1 MIQWLYYILERR
13 FRMRRKYSFDNF
25 MNILPLIITILIVTV
40 VWAYM
45 DLEYDRLFHMI
56 ACVTAGFIVSIV
68 LDR

>member
-1 MIQWLYYILERR
+1 
-13 FRMRRKYSFDNF
+13 MRRKYSFDNF
-25 MNILPLIITILIVTV
+25 MDILPLIITILIVTV

-56 ACVTAGFIVSIV
+56 ACVTAGFIVSMV

>member
-1 MIQWLYYILERR
+1 
-13 FRMRRKYSFDNF
+13 MRRKYSFDNF
-25 MNILPLIITILIVTV
+25 MDILPLIIAILIVTV

-56 ACVTAGFIVSIV
+56 ASVTAGFIVSIV

>member
-13 FRMRRKYSFDNF
+13 FVMRRKYSFDNF
-25 MNILPLIITILIVTV
+25 MDILPLIITILIVTV

>member
-1 MIQWLYYILERR
+1 
-13 FRMRRKYSFDNF
+13 MRRKYSFDNL
-25 MNILPLIITILIVTV
+25 MDILPLIITILIVTV

-56 ACVTAGFIVSIV
+56 VSVTAGFIVGVV

>member
-1 MIQWLYYILERR
+1 
-13 FRMRRKYSFDNF
+13 MRRKYSFDNF
-25 MNILPLIITILIVTV
+25 MDILPLIITILIVTV

-56 ACVTAGFIVSIV
+56 ACVTAGFIVGIV